1 MALSTQELVVS
12 GSLTELNI
20 ALEYLDRDEI
30 TVFVN
35 GIQSSAWSWVGL
47 SDKLI
52 TFSPPLSDGTAVLVR
67 RTTDPVN
74 VRHDFTQGAPD
85 TPKSLNENFVQ
96 ILHLTQ
102 ETTEG
107 AQIQPATLAP
117 NPVGA
122 VASVGGSTKYAR
134 EDHVHSFADSGV
146 VAGSYTN
153 TNITVDA
160 KGRITSA
167 VSGSGTAL
175 SSTAPAS
182 VGTTNSV
189 GVGTTAARSD
199 HVHALPSTGVTP
211 GSYTYTGFTVD
222 AQGRIT
228 AASSGA
234 APASPSSTPPAAVGT
249 TAVGTGTTYARADHV
264 HAHGNQ
270 AGGALHADATTGAS
284 GFMSSADKAKL
295 DSLSG
300 LQTLDEGVSKST
312 NTASLNF
319 TGAGVTTTN
328 SGDAITVNIPGGG
341 GGGSIAVL
349 DEGTSLTNGATSL
362 NFVGT
367 GVAATVSGTDVTV
380 TVSGTGGGSI
390 PVSDEGTQITAAMTA
405 LNVVGT
411 SIAATQSA
419 GAVTITASNL
429 STTTPAAIGTAAVGT
444 DTTLARADHVHA
456 HGNQAGGTLHAQ
468 ATTSVDGFMSA
479 ADKTKLDGVA
489 SGATNLALSST
500 TPANVGTAAVGTG
513 TTAARSDHVHALPNT
528 TVTPG
533 SYTNTNLTVDA
544 QGRITAASNG
554 TGGGGSIPVSD
565 EGTQI
570 TAAATSFNFVGNAV
584 VATQSGGAVTVTV
597 NDQTVL
603 SSTTPAS
610 LGTAAVGTDT
620 TVARADHVHAHG
632 DLAGGTLHA
641 DATTSVAGFMSSADK
656 TKLDKYTPSALTV
669 ASTAPPSPAT
679 GDVWIDTNGTVDSW
693 TYLTLTS
700 DFSTTNTTGVV
711 ITGLGF
717 TPDANSTYIIE
728 AMGLMRTSSTVNGS
742 QLGIQWSTGMAD
754 GVVSIIA
761 ASTSTTVDLDYGNI
775 GTATVKSRNG
785 GLPATTQSYIA
796 KLEATIVTG
805 ATPSGDTSLI
815 LASELGSSVSAK
827 AGTWMRYRKL

>member
-35 GIQSSAWSWVGL
+35 GVQSTAWSWVGL

-85 TPKSLNENFVQ
+85 TPTSLNENFVQ

-122 VASVGGSTKYAR
+122 TASVGGSTKYAR

-160 KGRITSA
+160 KGRVTSA
-167 VSGSGTAL
+167 VSGSVTAL

-182 VGTTNSV
+182 VGTTNNV

-199 HVHALPSTGVTP
+199 HVHAHGDQT
-211 GSYTYTGFTVD
+211 
-222 AQGRIT
+222 
-228 AASSGA
+228 
-234 APASPSSTPPAAVGT
+234 VGT
-249 TAVGTGTTYARADHV
+249 
-264 HAHGNQ
+264 
-270 AGGALHADATTGAS
+270 LHAAATTSTA
-284 GFMSSADKAKL
+284 GFLSAADKTKL
-295 DSLSG
+295 DGLSSLA
-300 LQTLDEGVSKST
+300 TLDEGVSLTT
-312 NTASLNF
+312 NTTSLNF
-319 TGAGVTTTN
+319 TGAGVTATN
-328 SGDAITVNIPGGG
+328 SGGAVTVNIPGGG
-341 GGGSIAVL
+341 GSGALAVQ
-349 DEGTSLTNGATSL
+349 DEGVTLTSSATNM

-367 GVAATVSGTDVTV
+367 GVTATNSGDNVTV
-380 TVSGTGGGSI
+380 TISSTGGSSI
-390 PVSDEGTQITAAMTA
+390 PVSNEGTQITASMTS

-444 DTTLARADHVHA
+444 GTTLARA
-456 HGNQAGGTLHAQ
+456 
-468 ATTSVDGFMSA
+468 
-479 ADKTKLDGVA
+479 
-489 SGATNLALSST
+489 
-500 TPANVGTAAVGTG
+500 
-513 TTAARSDHVHALPNT
+513 DHVHALPNT

-610 LGTAAVGTDT
+610 LGTAAVGIGT

-632 DLAGGTLHA
+632 NLAGGTLHA
-641 DATTSVAGFMSSADK
+641 NATTSVAGFMSSADK

-669 ASTAPPSPAT
+669 ASTAPSSPAT
-679 GDVWIDTNGTVDSW
+679 GDVWIDTNGTVDAW

-700 DFSTTNTTGVV
+700 DFSTTNTKGVV

-728 AMGLMRTSSTVNGS
+728 AMGLMRTSSTGCGS

-754 GVVSIIA
+754 GVVSIVA
-761 ASTSTTVDLDYGNI
+761 NFNSTSVDLDYGNI
-775 GTATVKSRNG
+775 GTATVKGRNG
-785 GLPATTQSYIA
+785 GLPNTTQSHIA
-796 KLEATIVTG
+796 KLEATIVAG